1 MWLLT
6 VIVTDWECWC
16 CFSHTFCC
24 HIGSDVMCVRVQ
36 NIIFYCKA
44 HICMV
49 LCGINLSGIQ
59 IGMLTEIY
67 ISMIIAIVDIYQDIS
82 NICRTQIF
90 FL

>member
-1 MWLLT
+1 
-6 VIVTDWECWC
+6 
-16 CFSHTFCC
+16 
-24 HIGSDVMCVRVQ
+24 
-36 NIIFYCKA
+36 
-44 HICMV
+44 MV